1 MYDIQVFKDNK
12 WNDCISVH
20 IFKWFILQYFDGTH
34 VTNRQNSLLALL
46 NQGTQ
51 LPYVEI
57 NTLAYLNTLIYF
69 NTDIWPI
76 FPYFTDETT
85 RLTQPERRRP
95 TLQEVRLKN
104 YFNSVESSS
113 CASCEH
119 VRIYCVQETVTWPY
133 QYMVA
138 NVTLLDK
145 IRR

>member
-1 MYDIQVFKDNK
+1 MITEFLRTTSETIAFL
-12 WNDCISVH
+12 CIYLNG
-20 IFKWFILQYFDGTH
+20 FILQYFGGTH
-34 VTNRQNSLLALL
+34 GTNRQNSLLALL

-51 LPYVEI
+51 LPNVEI
-57 NTLAYLNTLIYF
+57 NTLAYLT

-119 VRIYCVQETVTWPY
+119 VRIYCVQETVT
-133 QYMVA
+133 
-138 NVTLLDK
+138 
-145 IRR
+145 